1 MNIVETLRA
10 ALEHHGQGRKTQAE
24 RMYREVLAV
33 QPEQRAALSLLGQ
46 LALETNRDAEAASL
60 FARAVAVSPA
70 NAELRALLG
79 EACRRLG
86 RHDEAGPALF
96 AALALRPDF
105 VEAVYHLGLLFQ
117 ESGRAAEALGCFRRA
132 AELEPDSTAIKA
144 QVAAARKKV
153 AGAGNVVWPVGA
165 ARAAILVDI
174 AAALR
179 TRGDPEGAV
188 RLCRTAL
195 ELEPRSPEALSVLV
209 AAQTEL
215 TLVDEATAT
224 LRRGLALSP
233 DSAELHANMGAAL
246 AAAGRVDEAIAS
258 TRASLALSP
267 SPRTHSN
274 LLFLLQFSPSTR
286 ATDLSHEARQFHTQF
301 AAPLAAEIRPHAN
314 DPSPSRRLRV
324 GYVSP
329 DFRDH
334 CQTLFTAPLL
344 THHDHAGF
352 EIFGYSSVAAPDPAT
367 TLLARACDRWRPVH
381 GVDDQTLAS
390 RIREDGIDILVD
402 LTMHMS
408 HGRARLF
415 ARKPAP
421 VQVCWLAYPGTTGLD
436 TIDARISDPFLDPPG
451 ADLGVYSEK
460 TIVLPESFWCYDPLI
475 DDLDPGP
482 LPATARG
489 AITFGCLNNPVKL
502 NRPVLDL
509 WARVLRAVG
518 GSRLVVM
525 APLGTPRKRIAD
537 ALAEGGIDR
546 TRVQFVS
553 RCARPDYLALYR
565 NIDVC
570 LDTFPY
576 GGHTTSLDAFWMG
589 VPVITLVGDR
599 VVGRAGLSQAMN
611 LGMPELVADSADDYV
626 AKASDWA
633 RDLGRLEVTRQ
644 TLRSR
649 MRNSPLMDAA
659 RFARHLE
666 SAYRNLWV
674 DWVAQRMGSAE
685 TQRIIPEVDAR
696 TSSSTA
702 SRS

>member
-1 MNIVETLRA
+1 MSKGERMNTVETLRA
-10 ALEHHGQGRKTQAE
+10 ALEHHRQGRTHQAE
-24 RMYREVLAV
+24 RMYRQVLTI
-33 QPEQRAALSLLGQ
+33 QPDERAALSLLGQ
-46 LALETNRDAEAASL
+46 LALETNRAPEAASL
-60 FARAVAVSPA
+60 FARAVALAPA
-70 NAELRALLG
+70 DAELRAFLG

-86 RHDEAGPALF
+86 RHDEAGPAFF

-105 VEAVYHLGLLFQ
+105 VEAVYNLGLLFQ
-117 ESGRAAEALGCFRRA
+117 EIGRAAEALGSFRRA
-132 AELEPDSTAIKA
+132 AELRPDSAAIKA

-165 ARAAILVDI
+165 ARAAILLDI

-188 RLCRTAL
+188 RLCRQAL
-195 ELEPRSPEALSVLV
+195 ELEPRSPETLGVLG

-224 LRRGLALSP
+224 LRRGLALWP
-233 DSAELHANMGAAL
+233 DSAELHANLGAAL

-258 TRASLALSP
+258 TRTSLALSP
-267 SPRTHSN
+267 SPRTTSN

-286 ATDLSHEARQFHTQF
+286 ASDLLHEGRQFQTQF

-314 DPSPSRRLRV
+314 DPSSSRRLRV

-334 CQTLFTAPLL
+334 CQTLFTVPLL
-344 THHDHAGF
+344 THHDHAHF
-352 EIFGYSSVAAPDPAT
+352 EIFGYSSVSAPDPAT
-367 TLLARACDRWRPVH
+367 ARLAAACDRWRPVH

-390 RIREDGIDILVD
+390 RIREDRIDILVD

-408 HGRARLF
+408 QGRARLF

-436 TIDARISDPFLDPPG
+436 AIDARISDPFLDPPD
-451 ADLGVYSEK
+451 ADVGVYSEK
-460 TIVLPESFWCYDPLI
+460 TIRLPESFWCYSPLVE
-475 DDLDPGP
+475 DLDPAP
-482 LPATARG
+482 PPARDRG
-489 AITFGCLNNPVKL
+489 AVTFGCLNNPMKL
-502 NRPVLDL
+502 NRAVLDL
-509 WARVLRAVG
+509 WARVLRAVR

-525 APLGTPRKRIAD
+525 APLGSTRKRIAD
-537 ALAEGGIDR
+537 TLAEGGIDR
-546 TRVQFVS
+546 PRVEFVS

-611 LGMPELVADSADDYV
+611 LGMPELVAESADEYV

-633 RDLGRLEVTRQ
+633 RDLARLEVTRR

-649 MRNSPLMDAA
+649 MRESPLMDAA

-666 SAYRNLWV
+666 SAYRQLWA
-674 DWVAQRMGSAE
+674 DWA
-685 TQRIIPEVDAR
+685 AR
-696 TSSSTA
+696 RSNRGERSDDHEREAASS
-702 SRS
+702 